1 MNNPRGKAR
10 KREYDVFY
18 SKSLKVVRDSVEDAS
33 KMLMH
38 HIFLQHEIKRKK
50 VYIVVFKCLIYDEIR
65 GLWMRTYCSM

>member
-38 HIFLQHEIKRKK
+38 HIFL
-50 VYIVVFKCLIYDEIR
+50 
-65 GLWMRTYCSM
+65 